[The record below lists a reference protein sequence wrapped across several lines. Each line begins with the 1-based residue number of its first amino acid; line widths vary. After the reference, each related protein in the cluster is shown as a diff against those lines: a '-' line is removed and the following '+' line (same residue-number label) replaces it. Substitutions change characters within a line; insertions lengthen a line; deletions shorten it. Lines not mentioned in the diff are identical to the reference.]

1 MTDLSSSLEEAR
13 GLLFI
18 IAITL
23 RTIDRQSNDWRV
35 EGYAFRDVATKNA
48 AELIWCM
55 ILQTESRTDLNMLIK
70 IKLPSENSLGTFD
83 GPFPIESGKGRR
95 PRSRSSKM

>member
-1 MTDLSSSLEEAR
+1 MTWTTDIMTDLSSSLEEAR
-13 GLLFI
+13 RLLFI
-18 IAITL
+18 ISITL

-55 ILQTESRTDLNMLIK
+55 ILLTESRTQPTTDLNMLIK
-70 IKLPSENSLGTFD
+70 IKLPSETRWVHSMVLFQ
-83 GPFPIESGKGRR
+83 S
-95 PRSRSSKM
+95 